1 MITILHSTPEF
12 LPHEVVVAE
21 ELIDAFLTKSMES
34 GYHILVAEMDSKIV
48 GYVCYGETP
57 LTEGTWDV
65 YWIAVDRT
73 RQGKGI
79 GRALMIETEH
89 NIQKLHGRLVVIE
102 TSTKPNY
109 NKTRQFYVLQ
119 GYSEIALIPD
129 FYAIGDG
136 KVIMVKRLN

>member
-1 MITILHSTPEF
+1 MAILHSTPEF

-21 ELIDAFLTKSMES
+21 ELIDAFLTNSLES
-34 GYHILVAEMDSKIV
+34 GYHILVAKTDSKVV